1 MDLKGFTVLEVITAI
16 FILMIGVGASLSLMH
31 QTLSAT
37 SIIEQRLIASYLTQ
51 EGIEIVRSLRDN
63 AWLEQ
68 RANPSIDWDKY
79 IPEAGVFETDYLI
92 QDELNNA
99 NHPYNGTKLSL
110 DPATGF
116 YRYLP
121 IGVGIETKF
130 DRKISIDKTVPETI
144 KVLVQVN
151 WEERGRSHTF
161 EAVEYLT
168 NWR

>member
-1 MDLKGFTVLEVITAI
+1 MGLKGFTVLEVITAI
-16 FILMIGVGASLSLMH
+16 FILMVGVGASLSLMH
-31 QTLSAT
+31 QTLSA
-37 SIIEQRLIASYLTQ
+37 SSVIEQRLVASYLIQ

-68 RANPSIDWDKY
+68 RANPSINWDKY
-79 IPEAGVFETDYLI
+79 IPETGVFEADYLI
-92 QDELNNA
+92 QDELNSA

-121 IGVGIETKF
+121 VGVGIETKF
-130 DRKISIDKTVPETI
+130 DRKISIDRTVPETI
-144 KVLVQVN
+144 KILVQVN

-161 EAVEYLT
+161 EAVEYLKD
-168 NWR
+168 WR